1 MTSQCSL
8 GEAMIYTLAR
18 TIEDRSL
25 AFHGFG
31 SPLVQLAMHVAKRT
45 HAPDMVLVAGATYGL
60 NPRPPFLTPT
70 SNDWALD
77 REAEGSLDIE
87 ELFDL
92 GASGRIGRMFLS
104 GLQIDRWGNANVTRL
119 GRDSLD
125 TKLPGGG
132 GGCNLSCDV
141 ERITLWSP
149 AHRSAPDRNG
159 RRRFRIVE
167 QCDFITSLG
176 HRGVDGRTR
185 AQLGHR
191 GKGPQ
196 WLVTELGLFDFD
208 ASGHLRL
215 CALYPDTTLDEV
227 AQSTGFPLVIADD
240 LGPVVLPGPDVVA
253 MIRALDPLGVHVKE
267 LQPRDRTRRFANAAA
282 PNPRSHPHPTEVI
295 E

>member
-1 MTSQCSL
+1 MALHCTL

-18 TIEDRSL
+18 TLEDKTL

-70 SNDWALD
+70 TNDWVLD
-77 REAEGSLDIE
+77 RGAEGSLDIE

-104 GLQIDRWGNANVTRL
+104 GLQIDRFGNANVTRL

-141 ERITLWSP
+141 ERITLWTT
-149 AHRSAPDRNG
+149 AHRSMPDRNG
-159 RRRFRIVE
+159 KRRYRIVE
-167 QCDFITSLG
+167 QCDFVTSLG
-176 HRGVDGRTR
+176 HHGVDGRTR
-185 AQLGHR
+185 TQLGHR

-215 CALYPDTTLDEV
+215 CALYPDTTLDQV
-227 AQSTGFPLVIADD
+227 AESTGFPLVVADD
-240 LGPVVLPGPDVVA
+240 LDTLPLPGAEVIA
-253 MIRALDPLGVHVKE
+253 IIRALDPLGVHVKE
-267 LQPRDRTRRFANAAA
+267 LQPPDRARRFSDAVFLNT
-282 PNPRSHPHPTEVI
+282 PNTSEI
-295 E
+295 IQ